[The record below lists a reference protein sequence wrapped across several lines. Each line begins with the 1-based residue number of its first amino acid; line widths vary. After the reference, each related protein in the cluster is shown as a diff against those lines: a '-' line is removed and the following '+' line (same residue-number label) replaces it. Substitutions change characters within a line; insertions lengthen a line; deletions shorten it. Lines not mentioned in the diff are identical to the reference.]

1 MATRL
6 KSTNEVAND
15 YNDMILHAVDNIPNA
30 HCVSTA
36 FDGFATETEFVRKK
50 MVAFMNGIY
59 DKQCCYC

>member
-15 YNDMILHAVDNIPNA
+15 YNDMILHAVGNIHNV

-36 FDGFATETEFVRKK
+36 FDGLATETAFVQKK
-50 MVAFMNGIY
+50 
-59 DKQCCYC
+59 